1 MLFVVVCRRFGSSV
15 RSEVVKFQR
24 QCEPVIPKK
33 KKWSASIF
41 HTRSLPSIIRRRVV
55 FVRRR
60 LLSVRPV
67 NFIRQCA
74 AGTRVHFKAEKRS
87 GTIYK
92 IHSCRNETNNGFL
105 QEGLGYLYKP
115 LNWKIQIYYCLRFLK
130 IFWIILDQ
138 NKKSRTKTTQHSTRG
153 TSVETSTITFFFKQ
167 ATKTKITRSDIFEWI
182 KQPKC

>member
-41 HTRSLPSIIRRRVV
+41 HTRSLPSSIGGLCLFIVV
-55 FVRRR
+55 CF
-60 LLSVRPV
+60 LYAPLILFGSAQPV
-67 NFIRQCA
+67 HVYTSR
-74 AGTRVHFKAEKRS
+74 GKSDK
-87 GTIYK
+87 IYK

-105 QEGLGYLYKP
+105 QKGLGYLYKP
-115 LNWKIQIYYCLRFLK
+115 LSWKIQIYYCLRCFK
-130 IFWIILDQ
+130 MFWIILNQ

-153 TSVETSTITFFFKQ
+153 TSVESSTITFFL
-167 ATKTKITRSDIFEWI
+167 
-182 KQPKC
+182 

>member
-1 MLFVVVCRRFGSSV
+1 MFVR
-15 RSEVVKFQR
+15 
-24 QCEPVIPKK
+24 
-33 KKWSASIF
+33 
-41 HTRSLPSIIRRRVV
+41 
-55 FVRRR
+55 RRR

-92 IHSCRNETNNGFL
+92 IHSCRNETNNGLL
-105 QEGLGYLYKP
+105 QEGLGYLYKTSELENSNLLMP
-115 LNWKIQIYYCLRFLK
+115 SFLENVLNYL
-130 IFWIILDQ
+130 LDQ

-167 ATKTKITRSDIFEWI
+167 ATKTKNTRSDIF
-182 KQPKC
+182 Q